1 MSLPELCIRRPVMT
15 TLLMVSFLVFGIFGY
30 MKLPV
35 AALPRVDFPTINV
48 SASLPGANPETMAAS
63 VAAPLERAFATIP
76 GVSLM
81 TSRSQTGQTNITIQF
96 DLDREIDGAALD
108 VQSQISAT
116 LRRLPPELPAPPSFR
131 KVNPAD
137 SPILFL
143 GLASPTLP
151 LSTTNDYAEQVF
163 AQQISQIPGVAQ
175 VTIFGQQKFAVRI
188 EADPDAAAA
197 RGLTLQDIRSAVSAA
212 NSATPVGTLRGQGQN
227 VTLTAS
233 GQIEH
238 AEGYRDIVIAWRN
251 GAPVRLGEIAKVYD
265 GVENDQIAAWQ
276 NKDRAILLAIFRQSD
291 ANTVQVVDAIK
302 AKLPGY
308 QAQLPPSVQAF
319 VLNDRSR
326 SIRESVE
333 DVEFTLMMS
342 IALVVLVIFLFL
354 KTIAATIIP
363 TLALPVS
370 LIGTCAFMYVFGY
383 SIDNISLL
391 AITLAVG
398 FVVDDAIVM
407 LENIVRHIEE
417 GMKPFDAALKGASE
431 IGFTILS
438 ITLSLVA
445 VFIPVL
451 LMGGVVGR
459 VFREFAVVISC
470 AILVSGFVSLTLTPM
485 LCARILKPIDHH
497 AKKRRFDVAV
507 DYVIDGVADAYRRS
521 LDVVLRHR
529 LIMLGVTFGTFALSA
544 AVFAYM
550 PKGFFPI
557 EDTGFL
563 SGSAEAAP
571 DIGFPAMAEKQ
582 RQLVDI
588 LLQDPAID
596 YVTSNVGSGG
606 SNQGQLFVALK
617 PKKERGDIQKIIAR
631 LRQKTSAVPGLTAV
645 FNPVQNLNLNGGRQ
659 SRASYQYT
667 LQSGDLTALYG
678 KSPEMLERMRRI
690 PVLRDV
696 TTDLQIR
703 NPQLSIDIDREKAA
717 AFGLTTDQ
725 IKQAL
730 YNTYGNRQISTIFT
744 QAADYQVLLEAKGN
758 FRDDP
763 SSVGRIFIRAQ
774 SGSGGTTASAAN
786 TPGANGASG
795 ASGGSGGV
803 SSAPI
808 VPLDQVATIRSS
820 VGPLTVNRQSQQP
833 SVTLSFNTA
842 PGVSIGEAVEAIRRA
857 EREVNLPA
865 SITTNFSGTAALFQ
879 DAQRGQVPLI
889 LAAVLTIYI
898 VLGVLYESFIHP
910 ITILSGL
917 PSAGLG
923 ALLALWV
930 FDMDLSVIAIIGI
943 LLLVGIVKK
952 NAIMMIDFAI
962 ERKKDGLES
971 LPAIREAAI
980 IRFRPIIMTTLAAIL
995 GAVPIALGA
1004 GAGAELRQ
1012 PLGIAIVGG
1021 LCVSQLLTL
1030 YITPVVYYYL
1040 DKVDSYL
1047 AGQMRKTEQAAGA
1060 GSLKPAE

>member
-48 SASLPGANPETMAAS
+48 TAQLPGANPETMAAS

-108 VQSQISAT
+108 VQSQITAT

-212 NSATPVGTLRGQGQN
+212 NSATPVGTLRGPGQN

-302 AKLPGY
+302 SKLPGY

-370 LIGTCAFMYVFGY
+370 LIGTCAFMYIFGY

-417 GMKPFDAALKGASE
+417 GMKPFEAALKGASE

-544 AVFAYM
+544 VVFAWM

-617 PKKERGDIQKIIAR
+617 PKKERGDIQKVIAR
-631 LRQKTSAVPGLTAV
+631 LRQKTSAVPGLTSV

-659 SRASYQYT
+659 SRAAYQYT
-667 LQSGDLTALYG
+667 LQSGDLPSLYG
-678 KSPEMLERMRRI
+678 KSPDMLERMRRI

-763 SSVGRIFIRAQ
+763 SAVGRIFIRAQ

-786 TPGANGASG
+786 TQGAGGAASSG
-795 ASGGSGGV
+795 SGSGGV

-865 SITTNFSGTAALFQ
+865 TITTNFSGTAALFQ

-930 FDMDLSVIAIIGI
+930 FNMDLSVIAIIGI

-1047 AGQMRKTEQAAGA
+1047 AGQMRKTEEAAGS